1 MKRGPRYEV
10 PFKRR
15 LEKKTDYRKRLRL
28 LYSKEK
34 RLVVRKSLNHIRS
47 QIIEFK
53 MKGDNTLVSA
63 SSQELKKFGWE
74 GSTGNITSAY
84 LTGLLIGKKALN
96 KKINSAVLDTGHQT
110 NVKGSRI
117 YAVLKGVLDAG
128 LSIPHS
134 PDVLPSEE
142 RIKGK
147 HIVDYAEKLKK
158 EDEKLYKKQFS
169 VNKPEKIM
177 EMFEKVKS
185 NVMKG

>member
-1 MKRGPRYEV
+1 MKRGPRYKV

-15 LEKKTDYRKRLRL
+15 LDKKTDYKKRLRL
-28 LYSKEK
+28 LYSKK
-34 RLVVRKSLNHIRS
+34 MRLVIRKSLNQIRA
-47 QIIEFK
+47 QVVEFN
-53 MKGDNTLVSA
+53 MKGDKTIVSA

-74 GSTGNITSAY
+74 GSTDNIPSAY
-84 LTGLLIGKKALN
+84 LTGLLIGKKSLS
-96 KKINSAVLDTGHQT
+96 KKINSVVLDIGHQASI
-110 NVKGSRI
+110 KGSRV
-117 YAVLKGVLDAG
+117 YAVLKGASDAG

-134 PDVLPSEE
+134 PDILPSEE

-169 VNKPEKIM
+169 GNPEKTI